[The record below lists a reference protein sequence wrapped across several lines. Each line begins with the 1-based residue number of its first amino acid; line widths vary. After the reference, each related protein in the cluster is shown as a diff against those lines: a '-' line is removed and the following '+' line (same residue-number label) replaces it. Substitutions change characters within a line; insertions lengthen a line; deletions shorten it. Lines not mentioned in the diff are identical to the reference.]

1 MSNLLVLPILIPLAT
16 AVILIFLKE
25 KIRLQ
30 RVISALSGLL
40 NILIAVLLVTRVHS
54 EGILTLQMGAGLL
67 RMALYL

>member
-1 MSNLLVLPILIPLAT
+1 MSNLLVLPILIPLTT

-40 NILIAVLLVTRVHS
+40 NILVAVLLVSRVHS
-54 EGILTLQMGAGLL
+54 EGIQTLQMGAGLL
-67 RMALYL
+67 RTALYL